1 MSLLG
6 RDGASVKV
14 LWQEFFWEVDVTEA
28 EGQGLFVDKPRG
40 ERGPVTVKG
49 CVDQNEDLHETG
61 CGWQV
66 FKQWDHRTWI

>member
-1 MSLLG
+1 M
-6 RDGASVKV
+6 
-14 LWQEFFWEVDVTEA
+14 TEA
-28 EGQGLFVDKPRG
+28 EGQGLSVDKPRG

-66 FKQWDHRTWI
+66 FKQ